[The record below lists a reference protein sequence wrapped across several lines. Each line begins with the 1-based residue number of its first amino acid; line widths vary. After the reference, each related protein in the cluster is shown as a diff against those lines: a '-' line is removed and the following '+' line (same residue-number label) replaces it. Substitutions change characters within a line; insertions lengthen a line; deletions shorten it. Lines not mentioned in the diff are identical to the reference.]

1 MTLPADAEIRT
12 RLTAILDRPE
22 FQTPADPAW
31 WSALKRIWNALLAFL
46 EQLSP
51 AGRWAILALAL
62 AMLAGLVYYVAL
74 TFQRIL
80 RDAPYLRSGS
90 ADDPARARVPTSEE
104 LLVEAR
110 RLKAG
115 GQLREA
121 ARALQQARL
130 LLECRRQSITWR
142 PTLADWEWI
151 AELGRPASLVEFT
164 RATQKVAFGA
174 EPSATA
180 LEACEAR
187 LVAELENQPR
197 EDRGVDRRQEQA
209 S

>member
-1 MTLPADAEIRT
+1 VKLPSDADLRT
-12 RLTAILDRPE
+12 RLTAILDSPE
-22 FQTPADPAW
+22 FQPPADPAW
-31 WSALKRIWNALLAFL
+31 WSALKKIWNGLLAFL
-46 EQLSP
+46 GDLPP
-51 AGRWAILALAL
+51 AGRWAIFALAM
-62 AMLAGLVYYVAL
+62 AMLAGLVYYVTL

-80 RDAPYLRSGS
+80 RDTPYRRSVVAP
-90 ADDPARARVPTSEE
+90 DPALTRAQTCEE
-104 LLVEAR
+104 LLADAR
-110 RLKAG
+110 RLKAD

-130 LLECRRQSITWR
+130 LLECRRRSVAWR

-151 AELGRPASLVEFT
+151 AELGRPAGLVEFT

-174 EPSATA
+174 EPSAAA

-187 LVAELENQPR
+187 LVAEL
-197 EDRGVDRRQEQA
+197 VEQA